1 LPTNCPRRSKRRIGG
16 ITFIRLRT
24 PKGTRDYLPPEVE
37 GHRYTEQRLR
47 EVFKLWSYQ
56 EIRSP
61 AIELVEVL
69 STGVGSELIDSM
81 FKFQDF
87 DGKIV
92 ALRAEMT
99 APVARIVTTK
109 MLEAPKPIRLFY
121 ISNVFRYSQS
131 YLEREREFWQ
141 AGVELIGCNTPE
153 ADGEVLSL
161 LASSLK
167 TLGLEEVRID
177 VGHAGLLKDLLRVT
191 GLDKEKRGVLQG
203 LLGYRDEDQLEKF
216 MDQNNFFPELRE
228 AFLRLSRCRRLGELS
243 SVSLEPSKYGRAENY
258 LRALLEVKDVLV
270 DYGVENLVFFDFSLV
285 RKIEYYTGI
294 VFEASV
300 PNLGLPLGGG
310 GRYDNLIEKFGKIKI
325 PATGFAVEIEKC
337 LRALTAQGFQPPE
350 KGKVKI
356 LVASRF
362 RDSAIK
368 VVETIRGADVTASLD
383 VTGGSR
389 KEVLGYAKRNGINY
403 VIFVDS
409 SLEKPATIYDIQ
421 LNTVKKMTIKAFLQS
436 MGDDQR

>member
-1 LPTNCPRRSKRRIGG
+1 MK
-16 ITFIRLRT
+16 FIRLRT
-24 PKGTRDYLPPEVE
+24 PSGTKDYLPPEAE
-37 GHRYTEQRLR
+37 RHRYVEQRLR
-47 EVFKLWSYQ
+47 EVFKLWGYQ
-56 EIRSP
+56 EIRSSV
-61 AIELVEVL
+61 IELVEAL
-69 STGVGSELIDSM
+69 STGVGPELIDSM

-167 TLGLEEVRID
+167 KLDLKEVRVD
-177 VGHAGLLKDLLRVT
+177 VGHAGLLKDLLRAT
-191 GLDKEKRGVLQG
+191 GLDKEKKEVLEN
-203 LLGYRDEDQLEKF
+203 LLRYRDEDRLENF
-216 MDQNNFFPELRE
+216 MEQNNFPPELRE
-228 AFLRLSRCRRLGELS
+228 AFLQLSRCRRLEDLPS
-243 SVSLEPSKYGRAENY
+243 ASLESSKYGRTEDY
-258 LRALLEVKDVLV
+258 LKALLEVKDALL

-300 PNLGLPLGGG
+300 PDLGLPLGGG
-310 GRYDNLIEKFGKIKI
+310 GRYDNLIEKFGKLKI
-325 PATGFAVEIEKC
+325 PATGFAIEIEKC
-337 LRALTAQGFQPPE
+337 LRALAAQGFQPPE
-350 KGKVKI
+350 KREVKV
-356 LVASRF
+356 LVASKF
-362 RDSAIK
+362 KSTAIK
-368 VVETIRGADVTASLD
+368 AVEAIRSAGVTALLNITRD
-383 VTGGSR
+383 AR
-389 KEVLGYAKRNGINY
+389 KRVLEYAKRSGIDY

-409 SLEKPATIYDIQ
+409 SLEKPATIYNIQ
-421 LNTVKKMTIKAFLQS
+421 SETVKNMTIKTFLQT
-436 MGDDQR
+436 MGEDQR

>member
-1 LPTNCPRRSKRRIGG
+1 MQTPR
-16 ITFIRLRT
+16 
-24 PKGTRDYLPPEVE
+24 GTKDYLPLEVE
-37 GHRYTEQRLR
+37 RHRYAEQRLR
-47 EVFKLWSYQ
+47 EVFKLWGYQ

-109 MLEAPKPIRLFY
+109 MLEAPMPIRLFY

-161 LASSLK
+161 LVSSLK
-167 TLGLEEVRID
+167 KLGLEGVRID
-177 VGHAGLLKDLLRVT
+177 VGHAGLLKDLLRAT
-191 GLDKEKRGVLQG
+191 GLDTKKKAVLQG
-203 LLGYRDEDQLEKF
+203 LLGYRDEDRLKKF
-216 MDQNNFFPELRE
+216 MDQNNFSSELRE

-243 SVSLEPSKYGRAENY
+243 SVSLEPLKYGRTEDY
-258 LRALLEVKDVLV
+258 RRALLEVKDALV
-270 DYGVENLVFFDFSLV
+270 EYGVENLVFFDFSLV

-310 GRYDNLIEKFGKIKI
+310 GRYDNLIEKFGKLKT

-337 LRALTAQGFQPPE
+337 LRALTAQGFQPLE
-350 KGKVKI
+350 KRKVKV

-362 RDSAIK
+362 RDAAIK
-368 VVETIRGADVTASLD
+368 AVNAIRGAGVTALLD
-383 VTGGSR
+383 VTRGSR
-389 KEVLGYAKRNGINY
+389 KEVLEHAKRSGINY
-403 VIFVDS
+403 VVFVDS
-409 SLEKPATIYDIQ
+409 SLEKPAAIYDAR
-421 LNTVKKMTIKAFLQS
+421 LDTVKNMTIKALLQS
-436 MGDDQR
+436 MEGDQR

>member
-1 LPTNCPRRSKRRIGG
+1 M
-16 ITFIRLRT
+16 TFIRLQT
-24 PKGTRDYLPPEVE
+24 PRGTKDYLPPEVE
-37 GHRYTEQRLR
+37 RHRYVEQRLR
-47 EVFKLWSYQ
+47 EVFKLWGYQ

-69 STGVGSELIDSM
+69 TTGVGSELIDSM

-87 DGKIV
+87 NGKIV

-99 APVARIVTTK
+99 APAARIVTTK
-109 MLEAPKPIRLFY
+109 MLEAPRPIRLFY

-153 ADGEVLSL
+153 ADGEVLAL

-167 TLGLEEVRID
+167 KLGLEGVRID
-177 VGHAGLLKDLLRVT
+177 VGHAGLLKDLLRAT
-191 GLDKEKRGVLQG
+191 GLDKEKKSVLQD
-203 LLGYRDEDQLEKF
+203 LLGYRDEDRLEEF
-216 MDQNNFFPELRE
+216 MDQNNFAPELRE
-228 AFLRLSRCRRLGELS
+228 AFLRLSRCRRLEELS
-243 SVSLEPSKYGRAENY
+243 SASLEPLKYGKTEDY
-258 LRALLEVKDVLV
+258 LKGLLEVKDALV

-310 GRYDNLIEKFGKIKI
+310 GRYDNLMEKFGKLKI

-337 LRALTAQGFQPPE
+337 LRALTAQDFQPPE
-350 KGKVKI
+350 KRKVKV

-368 VVETIRGADVTASLD
+368 AVEAIRGAGVTALLE
-383 VTGGSR
+383 VTGGGR
-389 KEVLGYAKRNGINY
+389 KEVLEYAKRSGTNY
-403 VIFVDS
+403 VVFVNS
-409 SLEKPATIYDIQ
+409 SLEKPATIYDTR
-421 LNTVKKMTIKAFLQS
+421 LDTVKNMTIKAFLQS
-436 MGDDQR
+436 IGE